1 MGRYAF
7 FNTGVEYKFVFAK
20 QCSSDMMKFGG
31 TANNGRYEDESMNSW
46 TKEDIPKIKIELDQ
60 YEEAYGLEKLETII
74 SKFENNTKGTYELKN
89 YLFDKSNIYTY
100 ILGCII
106 YHQLQYVDVLE
117 VNYEL

>member
-7 FNTGVEYKFVFAK
+7 FSTGLEYKFVFAK
-20 QCSSDMMKFGG
+20 QCSSDMMQFGG
-31 TANNGRYEDESMNSW
+31 TSNNGRDQDESMNSW
-46 TKEDIPKIKIELDQ
+46 TKEDLPDIKQKLKIFEDYVGIEID
-60 YEEAYGLEKLETII
+60 TII
-74 SKFENNTKGTYELKN
+74 SKFENNIKGTHDLKC
-89 YLFDKSNIYTY
+89 YLFEKTDNYRY

>member
-7 FNTGVEYKFVFAK
+7 FSTGLEYKFVFAK

-31 TANNGRYEDESMNSW
+31 KPNNGRDEDESMNSW
-46 TKEDIPKIKIELDQ
+46 TKEDIPEIKQKLNEF
-60 YEEAYGLEKLETII
+60 EEAYALEKLDTII
-74 SKFENNTKGTYELKN
+74 SKYENNLRGTYDLKN
-89 YLFDKSNIYTY
+89 YLFDKTNIYTY